1 MLVAAAFL
9 GGFLPQW
16 WTARALRSALRQT
29 EVRLRLL
36 EAHEQLGLASH
47 EAQRSNFASAAEASA
62 RFFEQC
68 ATLARSGDFAN
79 EPRTQ
84 VALTGYAQQR
94 DEVMSQLA
102 SADPTVRERLA
113 SLYLTMHGVL
123 ERRPGPVE

>member
-16 WTARALRSALRQT
+16 WTARGLRSGLRQT

-36 EAHEQLGLASH
+36 ETHELLGVASH
-47 EAQRSNFASAAEASA
+47 EVQRNNFASAAEAAA
-62 RFFEQC
+62 RFFDQC

-94 DEVMSQLA
+94 DEVMTQLA
-102 SADPTVRERLA
+102 SADPVVRERLA
-113 SLYLTMHGVL
+113 TLYLTMHGVM
-123 ERRPGPVE
+123 ERRPSE